1 MQDQD
6 MDMQD
11 RYSTR
16 VPIEGSAIF
25 AGESMVGEGR
35 IIDLSLPGCLL
46 ESPDSIRVGDYIR
59 LKLFLPD
66 DQPAVSVPLAAVRWA
81 KDGRLGLEFIR
92 SSEEDQARLQQLVQ
106 RHREEDLISE
116 WEWQG

>member
-1 MQDQD
+1 MEDI
-6 MDMQD
+6 QD

-16 VPIEGSAIF
+16 VLIEGSAIF
-25 AGESMVGEGR
+25 ASAAMVGEGR
-35 IIDLSLPGCLL
+35 VIDLSLPGCLL
-46 ESPDSIRVGDYIR
+46 ESPNSIKVGDYVR
-59 LKLFLPD
+59 LKLLFPD

-92 SSEEDQARLQQLVQ
+92 SSEEDQVRLQQVVQ
-106 RHREEDLISE
+106 RHRQEDSILE